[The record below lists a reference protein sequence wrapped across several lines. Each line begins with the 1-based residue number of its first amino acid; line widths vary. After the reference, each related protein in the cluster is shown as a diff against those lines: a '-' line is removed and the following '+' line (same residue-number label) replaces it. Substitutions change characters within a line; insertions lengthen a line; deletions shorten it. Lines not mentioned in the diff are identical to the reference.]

1 MRHTLRLHHD
11 SRCDAV
17 RAIQVDAVRRA
28 GSILRLDY
36 VASGRMADLIIPAPV
51 APHRADK
58 LWEHTCFEVFLR
70 RPGEPGY
77 VEFNFSP
84 AGTWAAYRFASQRR
98 GMANLESFTD
108 MPMTLDTGMS
118 SIALGVTLDLG
129 SLAELAGGGPWSMGI
144 STIIEESN
152 GRKSYW
158 ALAHPQGKADFH
170 HPDSFA
176 TELAPV
182 DAT

>member
-1 MRHTLRLHHD
+1 
-11 SRCDAV
+11 
-17 RAIQVDAVRRA
+17 
-28 GSILRLDY
+28 
-36 VASGRMADLIIPAPV
+36 
-51 APHRADK
+51 
-58 LWEHTCFEVFLR
+58 VFLR

-158 ALAHPQGKADFH
+158 ALAHPQGKPDFH
-170 HPDSFA
+170 HIDSFA
-176 TELAPV
+176 LALAPE
-182 DAT
+182 TT